1 MTTSTNAPGTEAA
14 GDRSIGERAV
24 TRADRVL
31 APTYARDL
39 VLADGEGARVTD
51 VDGRTYLDATSGIA
65 VTALG
70 HRSPIVADALSDAA
84 GELLHVSNL
93 FHTEPAI
100 ALAEFLVETSFADR
114 VFFTNS
120 GAEAVEAA
128 IKFAR
133 LHAIASDETA
143 SPGDADG
150 TDDDAPAPR
159 HEVVFAEGS
168 FHGRTLGALAATD
181 REDYQRPF
189 RPLPGG
195 YRRMPW
201 NDVGGI
207 DAAITDR
214 TAAVLVEPVQGEG
227 GVRVADPGWLRAV
240 EARCREVGALLVV
253 DEIQCGLGRTGRLW
267 AHAHAGVV
275 PDLLTAAK
283 PLAGGLP
290 MGAVLMTEAVA
301 GSLHPGC
308 HGSTFAG
315 GPLVARVAT
324 EVVRTV
330 ARPDF
335 LSEVNERSGR
345 LRSLLDEHVMSHP
358 RALEIRGLGLLL
370 GIRVVPPV
378 ADVVAAARSAGL
390 LVVPAAGDVVRLL
403 PPLTVSDHDLN
414 EIASRLRGAL
424 DTLGEPS

>member
-1 MTTSTNAPGTEAA
+1 MSSSTHVPGTIDPAS
-14 GDRSIGERAV
+14 GMDGIRA
-24 TRADRVL
+24 RADRVL

-39 VLADGEGARVTD
+39 VLADAEGARVTD
-51 VDGRTYLDATSGIA
+51 ADGRTYLDATSGIA

-70 HRSPIVADALSDAA
+70 HRAQVVADAIKDAA
-84 GELLHVSNL
+84 DGPLHVSNL
-93 FHTEPAI
+93 FHTEPAV
-100 ALAEFLVETSFADR
+100 ALAELLVETSFADR

-133 LHAIASDETA
+133 LHAASA
-143 SPGDADG
+143 
-150 TDDDAPAPR
+150 DDARPDDASLDGMSPVWR

-195 YRRMPW
+195 YRRMAW
-201 NDVGGI
+201 NDTDDVSR
-207 DAAITDR
+207 AITDR

-227 GVRVADPGWLRAV
+227 GVRVADPEWLRAV
-240 EARCREVGALLVV
+240 ESRCREMGALLVV

-267 AHAHAGVV
+267 AHAHAGIV

-290 MGAVLMTEAVA
+290 MGAVLMTDHVA
-301 GSLHPGC
+301 SSLHPGC

-315 GPLVARVAT
+315 GPFVARVAA

-335 LSEVNERSGR
+335 LSGVGDRSER
-345 LRSLLDEHVMSHP
+345 LRVLLEEKVMPHP
-358 RALEIRGLGLLL
+358 RALELRGVGLLL
-370 GIRVVPPV
+370 GVQVVAPV
-378 ADVVAAARSAGL
+378 GDVVAAAREAGL

-403 PPLTVSDHDLN
+403 PPLTVSDHDLT
-414 EIASRLRGAL
+414 EIAARLRTAL
-424 DTLGEPS
+424 DTLGDPS